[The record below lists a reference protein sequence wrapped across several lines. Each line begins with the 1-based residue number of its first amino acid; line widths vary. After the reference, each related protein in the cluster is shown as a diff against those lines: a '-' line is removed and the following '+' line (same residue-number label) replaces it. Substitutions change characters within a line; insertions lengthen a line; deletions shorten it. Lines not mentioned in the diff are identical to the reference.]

1 MRMFCKGLAELR
13 KSVLPLAMAT
23 VTMVAGTYVAF
34 SSAAAAA
41 ATAESRT
48 LSSTSASSGV
58 WPGVGKIC
66 EPGSGGASSVRGV
79 GAKTINIAVFND
91 AASTIEPG
99 LEVEFVQQAKAFADW
114 CNAAGGING
123 RQIVIDDRDA
133 ALFNAAQQAT
143 AACQSDFMAVGG
155 GMALDQPSV
164 PIREKCGL
172 GQISGYVVSDAS
184 DLASDQVDPSG
195 INTDSVTSGWFGAL
209 AKAYPQAVKAAGMGG
224 QDNPSIL
231 EPETKYE
238 FGAEA
243 QGWHVVDFAEPP
255 DHGDGLGALCRGLP
269 EQGGRGPVACRY
281 LQHRS
286 LHPGDGDCR
295 LPPRVHRAGN
305 PVRQL
310 HDAASRGSEPQ
321 SASGLRRDVMV
332 AALDRLAEPLDG
344 ATRQGHAHVR
354 QGRLHRLRR
363 RGGAES
369 WLLWAK
375 SASACGA
382 SLTVACVLNGAAA
395 VKNWD
400 AGGIEAPIAKLTLSN
415 ENPQPS
421 PCFAL
426 MKVGSKGILYDKAI
440 TKPTQSIWNCNPKN
454 VVHLTSAA
462 AATTGVLVSLGWAGR
477 GDGCSLRSLTGS
489 DDE

>member
-1 MRMFCKGLAELR
+1 
-13 KSVLPLAMAT
+13 
-23 VTMVAGTYVAF
+23 
-34 SSAAAAA
+34 
-41 ATAESRT
+41 
-48 LSSTSASSGV
+48 
-58 WPGVGKIC
+58 
-66 EPGSGGASSVRGV
+66 VRGV
-79 GAKTINIAVFND
+79 GVKTINIAVFND

-231 EPETKYE
+231 EPETKFE

-255 DHGDGLGALCRGLP
+255 VTVTDWAPYVEDYQSKGAEALWPADTSNIAPFVQTMATAGYHPAFIALGTQFANSMT
-269 EQGGRGPVACRY
+269 QQAVAANP
-281 LQHRS
+281 S
-286 LHPGDGDCR
+286 
-295 LPPRVHRAGN
+295 LPPVYVETSWWPLSIASQN
-305 PVRQL
+305 PSTEQL
-310 HDAASRGSEPQ
+310 VK
-321 SASGLRRDVMV
+321 VMHTY
-332 AALDRLAEPLDG
+332 AKGDSIDFDDEE
-344 ATRQGHAHVR
+344 
-354 QGRLHRLRR
+354 
-363 RGGAES
+363 GAES

-421 PCFAL
+421 PCFTL
-426 MKVGSKGILYDKAI
+426 MKIGSKGILYDKAI

-454 VVHLTSAA
+454 VVHLTSQQQQQLA
-462 AATTGVLVSLGWAGR
+462 SL
-477 GDGCSLRSLTGS
+477 
-489 DDE
+489 